1 MSALMNIYIKRD
13 TLAIMLDTLKKKDEK
28 GISLTLS
35 VNDKND
41 NYGHNVAAF
50 VSQTKEDRES
60 GKPRYYVG
68 NGSVLYVSENG
79 VKVMPKEQ
87 PQENIKERDANV
99 TTEDLPF

>member
-28 GISLTLS
+28 GISLTFS

-50 VSQTKEDRES
+50 VSQTKEDREA

-68 NGSVLYVSENG
+68 NGSVLYVSDDG
-79 VKVMPKEQ
+79 VKVIPKEL
-87 PQENIKERDANV
+87 PQQDQNSSEV
-99 TTEDLPF
+99 TSTEELPF

>member
-1 MSALMNIYIKRD
+1 MNIYIKRD
-13 TLAIMLDTLKKKDEK
+13 TLAIMLDTLKKKGDN
-28 GISLTLS
+28 GINITISA
-35 VNDKND
+35 NDRND

-50 VSQTKEDRES
+50 VSQSKEEREA

-68 NGSVLYVSENG
+68 NGSVFYVSDEG

-87 PQENIKERDANV
+87 TQENIKARDANV

>member
-41 NYGHNVAAF
+41 NYGNNVAAF
-50 VSQTKEDRES
+50 VSQTKEEREA

-68 NGSVLYVSENG
+68 NGSVLYVSEEG
-79 VKVMPKEQ
+79 VKVIPRE
-87 PQENIKERDANV
+87 ANEWN
-99 TTEDLPF
+99 EDSNNSDDKKLPF

>member
-50 VSQTKEDRES
+50 VSQTKEDREA
-60 GKPRYYVG
+60 GKPRYYIG
-68 NGSVLYVSENG
+68 NGSVLYVSEEG
-79 VKVMPKEQ
+79 VKVIPKEQ
-87 PQENIKERDANV
+87 PHQEQASGEV
-99 TTEDLPF
+99 TSTEELPF

>member
-13 TLAIMLDTLKKKDEK
+13 TLVIMLDTLKKKDEK

-50 VSQTKEDRES
+50 VSQSKEERKAE
-60 GKPRYYVG
+60 KQRYYVG
-68 NGSVLYVSENG
+68 NGSVLYVSEDG
-79 VKVMPKEQ
+79 VKVISREYNAGNVEQ
-87 PQENIKERDANV
+87 QSGENDK
-99 TTEDLPF
+99 LPF